1 MRIEGPMYR
10 SLVLAIVV
18 LMTPPAEAQLNVL
31 HISVSIVDQN
41 GQPMPVPRFRLQV
54 SDNPAT
60 ALPRRLITSLD
71 GKVDIRLAPGN
82 YSVESEKPLI
92 SGGKSYQW
100 SVTVDVVLGR
110 DAKIELTGTNAE
122 VAEATDSSGSTA
134 AATIEADPS
143 TLLGRWQDSVV
154 AIWTATAHGSGV
166 LIDSSGLI
174 AADQQVI
181 GTSSSVEVQLSPAV
195 KVEGSVVA
203 SDAMR
208 GIALIRIAPSIA
220 SAAKALPLEC
230 DTTPETLTVGQL
242 ITALEAPLNRRRDT
256 RVGAIES
263 VLANFI
269 DTDLVASDSGSG
281 GPVFAPSGRLIG
293 LTTLVRESS
302 DRPSNRA
309 RAIRTKRVCEFLD
322 SAAEKIKST
331 PAPTATQLPVEPAN
345 AGLADA
351 ATVPAKAS
359 TSNVTLYRVATD
371 NFTIEFITPNRL
383 MAARDKPPSAP
394 PGQLDPLS
402 EFSNWT
408 EYVDGLPPVL
418 LVRVTPKFAEGFWTK
433 IGRGVAMTQ
442 GVSIP
447 SIKRPTGDFGSMRAR
462 CGDTE
467 IIPVHPFKLEHK
479 LSEKDTLI
487 EGLYAFDP
495 GALTPACAAVTLHVF
510 SEKDPRKPEAIVVN
524 PKVLERVSQDFRR

>member
-10 SLVLAIVV
+10 SLVLALVV
-18 LMTPPAEAQLNVL
+18 LMTPPAAAQLNVL
-31 HISVSIVDQN
+31 HISVTIADQN

-92 SGGKSYQW
+92 SGGRSYQW
-100 SVTVDVVLGR
+100 AVTVDVVLGR
-110 DAKIELTGTNAE
+110 DAKVELTGTNAE
-122 VAEATDSSGSTA
+122 IADATDSASAA

-143 TLLGRWQDSVV
+143 TLLGRWQDSLV

-166 LIDSSGLI
+166 LLDSSGLI

-181 GTSSSVEVQLSPAV
+181 GTSTSVEVQLSPAV

-220 SAAKALPLEC
+220 STTKALPLEC

-242 ITALEAPLNRRRDT
+242 ITALEAPLARRRDT

-269 DTDLVASDSGSG
+269 DTDLVASNSGSG

-309 RAIRTKRVCEFLD
+309 RVIRTKRVCEFLEW
-322 SAAEKIKST
+322 AAEKIKST
-331 PAPTATQLPVEPAN
+331 PAPAATQLPVERAN
-345 AGLADA
+345 AGSAGAVDLTAKTA
-351 ATVPAKAS
+351 AANAS
-359 TSNVTLYRVATD
+359 LYRVATD

-383 MAARDKPPSAP
+383 IAARDKPPSALR
-394 PGQLDPLS
+394 GQLDPLS

-408 EYVDGLPPVL
+408 EYVDGVPPVL

-433 IGRGVAMTQ
+433 VGRGVAMTQ

-447 SIKRPTGDFGSMRAR
+447 SIKRPTGDFGSMRVR

-467 IIPVHPFKLEHK
+467 VVPVHPLKLEHK
-479 LSEKDTLI
+479 LSEKDTLV

-495 GALTPACAAVTLHVF
+495 GALTPACATVTLQVF

-524 PKVLERVSQDFRR
+524 PKVLDRVSQDFRR